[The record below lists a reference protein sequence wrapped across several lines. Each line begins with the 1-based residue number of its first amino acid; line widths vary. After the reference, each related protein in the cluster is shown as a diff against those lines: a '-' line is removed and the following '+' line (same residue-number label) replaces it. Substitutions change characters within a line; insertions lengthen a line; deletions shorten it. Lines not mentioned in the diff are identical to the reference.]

1 MRHKDQY
8 PKILA
13 HYLVAI
19 FVILFFC
26 FVFPKLIR
34 FFMPIVIGW
43 CISILANPIVQFME
57 KRIRILRKHSS
68 VLIMILALAAV
79 IGVLYGTISVLVKE
93 GIQFINDLPELY
105 EEISAE
111 MMILGDRLQGF
122 TGHLPS
128 GIQTGIQE
136 ITANMGKYM
145 SGLLQGLELPSVS
158 QAGKMVKGVAETAFM
173 VIIAILSAYFFLAER
188 ESMLRVYR
196 KLVPESFQK
205 KISFISK
212 SLKRAV
218 GGYFKAQ
225 IKIMILVAV
234 ILFVFFEFL
243 DVHYSFL
250 LALAIAFLDLLPF
263 FGTGAIL
270 WPWMAYAFVTGDYR
284 MGIVL
289 LAAYVV
295 CQIVRQVVQPKMV
308 GDSIGVSPFMT
319 LIFMFIGYRI
329 KGVLGL
335 IIGIP
340 VGMVLIGFYKSGV
353 FDSLISGGKIIG
365 EDIQEYLSRP
375 FEKES

>member
-8 PKILA
+8 GKILA

-19 FVILFFC
+19 FVTLFFG
-26 FVFPKLIR
+26 FIFPKLIR

-57 KRIRILRKHSS
+57 KRVRILRKHSS

-79 IGVLYGTISVLVKE
+79 IGVLYGTIAVLVKE
-93 GIQFINDLPELY
+93 GMQFLTDLPEIY
-105 EEISAE
+105 EEISRE
-111 MMILGDRLQGF
+111 MMILGDRLQGITSHF
-122 TGHLPS
+122 P
-128 GIQTGIQE
+128 TGIQSGFQE
-136 ITANMGKYM
+136 ITSNMGEYL
-145 SGLLQGLELPSVS
+145 SDLLQGMKLPSFS
-158 QAGKMVKGVAETAFM
+158 QAGKMVKGVAEIVFM
-173 VIIAILSAYFFLAER
+173 AIITILSAYFFLAER
-188 ESMLRVYR
+188 ESILSVYR
-196 KLVPESFQK
+196 KLVPESFQRK
-205 KISFISK
+205 LAFISN
-212 SLKRAV
+212 SLKKAV

-225 IKIMILVAV
+225 VKIMILVAI

-263 FGTGAIL
+263 FGTGAVL
-270 WPWMAYAFVTGDYR
+270 WPWMAYAFLTGNIR

-295 CQIVRQVVQPKMV
+295 CQVVRQIVQPKMV

-329 KGVLGL
+329 KGLLGL

-353 FDSLISGGKIIG
+353 FDSLIAGARMVG
-365 EDIQEYLSRP
+365 EDIQEYLSLP
-375 FEKES
+375 FEGK